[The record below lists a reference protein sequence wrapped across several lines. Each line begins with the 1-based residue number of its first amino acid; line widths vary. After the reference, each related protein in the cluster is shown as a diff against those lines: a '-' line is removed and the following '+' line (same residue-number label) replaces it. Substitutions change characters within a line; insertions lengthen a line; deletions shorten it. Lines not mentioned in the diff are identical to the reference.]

1 MQQDSQ
7 DLFLVNFNFNNEIS
21 DIKLNYY
28 TCNIIISYCN
38 YLSKKKAPV
47 MQKLLSFS

>member
-28 TCNIIISYCN
+28 TWKDYSISIIG
-38 YLSKKKAPV
+38 
-47 MQKLLSFS
+47 